1 MFEKFMKIWTE
12 QAFSSKIIEDFL
24 FMIGRSEEMLS
35 YAFKTLTKNA
45 KGKKFQ
51 EKIYNKDKI
60 INLKEQDIRK
70 QILIHLSANPYGNIS
85 ACLALLIIAKDA
97 ERLGDYVKNLFELNA
112 LVKGDETD
120 NELFNRLFGEIG
132 DELLMLFKKVDESFR
147 NTDKIVSNE
156 AVQEGRIIAKK
167 CEDVIDEV
175 VESKL
180 SARRVVVLVLGAR
193 YIKRIA
199 LHLSNI
205 ASSVTNPMVQTDY
218 IKETEQ
224 DENRVN

>member
-1 MFEKFMKIWTE
+1 MFRELMKIWSE
-12 QAFSSKIIEDFL
+12 QAFSSKIVEEFL
-24 FMIGRSEEMLS
+24 FMLDSSEEMLS

-51 EKIYNKDKI
+51 QKIYTKDKI

-70 QILIHLSANPYGNIS
+70 QILIHLSVNPSVNIP

-97 ERLGDYVKNLFELNA
+97 ERLGDYVKNLFELNT
-112 LVKGDETD
+112 LVKGDESD
-120 NELFNRLFGEIG
+120 DELFNRIFDEIG
-132 DELLMLFKKVDESFR
+132 DELLVLFKKVSESFK
-147 NTDKIVSNE
+147 NSDKLLSNE
-156 AVQEGRIIAKK
+156 AMQEGRAIAKK

-175 VESKL
+175 VKSKF
-180 SARRVVVLVLGAR
+180 SARRAVVIALGAR

-205 ASSVTNPMVQTDY
+205 ASSVTNPMVQTDF
-218 IKETEQ
+218 I
-224 DENRVN
+224 NS